1 MATWGFEVKIDE
13 VLNHDETV
21 DSNLYIGFLC
31 EMGRYFQEQKNLFRF
46 ENMSLIHDNA
56 HLHSSISTTAFLESK
71 SANLIRQPSYS
82 PDCNLCDRFI
92 FLYLES
98 IRKRT
103 DFVGKEDAEQF
114 LLLQL
119 LRCREL

>member
-1 MATWGFEVKIDE
+1 MATWGFDG

-31 EMGRYFQEQKNLFRF
+31 EMGRYFQEQVNLLRF

-71 SANLIRQPSYS
+71 SANLIRQPPYS